1 LRLSALVAVVALV
14 LLAWGL
20 ALHSQNHRE
29 FTTTSPEAFALY
41 ERGSE
46 QFDAFQFAA
55 AEESLR
61 RALELDPGFAMAEA
75 TLAVLL
81 RSEPPAILKPH
92 VARAESLAAL
102 LPDDDERMLIQLRL
116 AQFGLGSCRTDSL
129 LTRLEKS
136 KPRHPIVLSTQA
148 MVAMA
153 RGEGDEA
160 ARIWQELLH
169 QDPNQARAYNWL
181 GYNAAGMGHYDEA
194 LSYLRKYA
202 YLAPDLAN
210 PHDSLGEILSYLGRY
225 EEAEREF
232 RLALEKQPDFFVS
245 LINLARI
252 YIEQGREHKGLD
264 IIQQLTKQITGT
276 RWQKEVDKLLVQVF
290 YTYDLH
296 PQLEE
301 ATARYVAHYPEDRVS
316 LYYRAYTKLGAGAIA
331 EATAACDTFLAAVRA
346 EMPRDG
352 DADGERNLN
361 RLQST
366 FAANVARA
374 QGDTE
379 RAIACWENVL
389 ANSQNLP
396 PHFLFATRARYA
408 EALLARQRW
417 EEALAQTE
425 TILGINP
432 RMLPALVLRVQALL
446 GMQRYHEARAAQ
458 AALQAALA
466 TADPD
471 FPLVGK
477 AQELAARLAD
487 HFDS

>member
-1 LRLSALVAVVALV
+1 LRVSALVAVVALV

-20 ALHSQNHRE
+20 ALHSQNQRE

-81 RSEPPAILKPH
+81 RSESPEILKPH

-102 LPDDDERMLIQLRL
+102 LSDDDERMLIQLRL
-116 AQFGLGSCRTDSL
+116 AQFGLGSCKTDSL
-129 LTRLEKS
+129 LTLLGKS
-136 KPRHPIVLSTQA
+136 KPKHPIVLSTRA

-160 ARIWQELLH
+160 ARIWQELLR

-181 GYNAAGMGHYDEA
+181 GYNAANMGRYDEA
-194 LSYLRKYA
+194 LSYLHKYA

-225 EEAEREF
+225 GEAEREF

-264 IIQQLTKQITGT
+264 IIEQLSQQIAGT
-276 RWQKEVDKLLVQVF
+276 HWQKDVDKLLVQVF
-290 YTYDLH
+290 YTYDMH

-301 ATARYVAHYPEDRVS
+301 ATARFMTRYPEDRAS
-316 LYYRAYTKLGAGAIA
+316 LYYRAYTKLGQGEIE
-331 EATAACDTFLAAVRA
+331 EAVAACDTFLAGVRA
-346 EMPRDG
+346 KLTGDDDDG
-352 DADGERNLN
+352 GQQNLN
-361 RLQST
+361 RLQYT
-366 FAANVARA
+366 FEANLARA
-374 QGDTE
+374 QGDAE
-379 RAIACWENVL
+379 RAITCWENVL
-389 ANSQNLP
+389 ASSQNLP
-396 PHFLFATRARYA
+396 PHFQFVTRARYA

-417 EEALAQTE
+417 DEALAQTE

-432 RMLPALVLRVQALL
+432 RMLPALYLRVQALM
-446 GMQRYHEARAAQ
+446 GMQRYHEARTAQ

-466 TADPD
+466 AADPD
-471 FPLVGK
+471 FPLVDK
-477 AQELAARLAD
+477 ARELGERLSD

>member
-29 FTTTSPEAFALY
+29 FTTRSPEAFALY
-41 ERGSE
+41 ERGNE
-46 QFDAFQFAA
+46 QFDAFQFAD

-81 RSEPPAILKPH
+81 RSETPAELKQH
-92 VARAESLAAL
+92 VARAESLTAL
-102 LPDDDERMLIQLRL
+102 LPDDDERMLVQLRM
-116 AQFGLGSCRTDSL
+116 AQFGLGTCQRDSL
-129 LTRLEKS
+129 LVLLEKS
-136 KPRHPIVLSTQA
+136 KPKHPIVLSTRA
-148 MVAMA
+148 MVAMGQ
-153 RGEGDEA
+153 GEGDEA
-160 ARIWQELLH
+160 ARIWQELLR

-181 GYNAAGMGHYDEA
+181 GYNAAGMGRYDEA
-194 LSYLRKYA
+194 LSYLHKYA

-252 YIEQGREHKGLD
+252 YIEQGRERKGLD
-264 IIQQLTKQITGT
+264 IIEQLSGQIAGTG
-276 RWQKEVDKLLVQVF
+276 WQKQVDQLLVQVF

-301 ATARYVAHYPEDRVS
+301 AIARYTAHYPDDSVS
-316 LYYRAYTKLGAGAIA
+316 LYYRACTKLGEGAIE
-331 EATAACDTFLAAVRA
+331 EAIADCDTFLAAARA
-346 EMPRDG
+346 KISQGG
-352 DADGERNLN
+352 DDNSEQNLD
-361 RLQST
+361 RLQYI
-366 FAANVARA
+366 FEANLARSQGDVARA
-374 QGDTE
+374 AT
-379 RAIACWENVL
+379 CWENVL
-389 ANSQNLP
+389 ASSQNLP
-396 PHFLFATRARYA
+396 PHFQFVTRARYA
-408 EALLARQRW
+408 EALLALERW
-417 EEALAQTE
+417 DEALAQTE

-432 RMLPALVLRVQALL
+432 RMLPALALRVEALL
-446 GMQRYHEARAAQ
+446 GMQRYHEAQAAQ

-471 FPLVGK
+471 FPLVSK
-477 AQELAARLAD
+477 AQELGTRLAD